1 MIFID
6 YYMNMD
12 YYNDCWG
19 GDMWMLVCDNGY
31 YSDIY
36 MNMDYYIIVT

>member
-19 GDMWMLVCDNGY
+19 GDMWITTL
-31 YSDIY
+31 IY
-36 MNMDYYIIVT
+36 MIVDYYNDMTPGTT